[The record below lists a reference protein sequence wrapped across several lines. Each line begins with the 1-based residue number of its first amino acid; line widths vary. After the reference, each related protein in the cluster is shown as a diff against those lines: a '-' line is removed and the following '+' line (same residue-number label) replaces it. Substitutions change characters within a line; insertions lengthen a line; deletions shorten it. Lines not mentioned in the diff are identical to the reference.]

1 MHWSTIVWKEAIG
14 MWKEKAPFAGFELAG
29 FETAGF
35 GAAGFEPA
43 GFEPASFKTL
53 ATFTTKE
60 KATLVF
66 FAAAFYTLEFIFG

>member
-43 GFEPASFKTL
+43 GFKTL
-53 ATFTTKE
+53 ATFTAKE